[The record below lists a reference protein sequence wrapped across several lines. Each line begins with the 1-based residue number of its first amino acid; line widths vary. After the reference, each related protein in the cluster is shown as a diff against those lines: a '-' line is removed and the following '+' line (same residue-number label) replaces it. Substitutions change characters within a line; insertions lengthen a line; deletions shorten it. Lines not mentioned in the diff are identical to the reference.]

1 MNNLG
6 TWWRTRTLH
15 SENAEER
22 IQAIEALAGAS
33 GPKALEPLLEA
44 LYDDDPYVRAKA
56 AHGLGEIRQPEAIE
70 PLVAIL
76 LTEREHFVSNAAVD
90 ALERLD
96 NGKVMETLLLALNDP
111 DPTASHNAAAG
122 LRRVG
127 WDKMTKL
134 QRARVAVLQ
143 HAWEEVAELGAAA
156 VGPLEAALRGAGP
169 EDVSREAAEALGTMH
184 APEALAALLR
194 ALTDP
199 EVERA
204 IRETTVIVLRQGG
217 LERLQ
222 ETDRA
227 RVAILEGDWPE
238 VRRLGKAAIEPLRAA
253 LSDQKLGM
261 RERAAEAL
269 GQIGDADAVAKLVAA
284 LGDPGQ
290 DWVVREAAART
301 LGQIAD
307 ARYAPA
313 LVAALCDEGWK
324 VREAAAESLH
334 AVGWEPTDDVDRA
347 RVMIVRTFWED
358 VTALGEAA
366 IEPLVD
372 ALKYSDVAT
381 AAARALGEIRPR
393 GLDKLLDVLHSHD
406 RPMAVREVVAAALA
420 ENGDLRAVEP
430 MVAML
435 DDPDMVVRQS
445 AVWTLQKLGWEPRD
459 ERQQALAAVA
469 NEDWDALGALGPA
482 AVEPLLA
489 LARDSLAPQETVASL
504 CDLLQQSAERLSVD
518 QLRAMAGLRDIP
530 IPEPPM
536 GTDNTGD
543 AGQHPTVVECGAV
556 RQLARVELTNRGIMA

>member
-15 SENAEER
+15 SDNAEER
-22 IQAIEALAGAS
+22 IQAIEALAGAT
-33 GPKALEPLLEA
+33 GPKALESLLGA
-44 LYDDDPYVRAKA
+44 IYDEDPYVRAKA
-56 AHGLGEIRQPEAIE
+56 AQGLGRIGQPEAIE
-70 PLVAIL
+70 PLEALL
-76 LTEREHFVSNAAVD
+76 LTEHEHFVTNAAVD

-96 NGKVMETLLLALNDP
+96 NGKVMETLLFALNDP

-122 LRRVG
+122 LRRVS
-127 WDKMTKL
+127 WDKMTDL

-143 HAWEEVAELGAAA
+143 HAWQEVAELGAAA
-156 VGPLEAALRGAGP
+156 VGPLEAALRGAGS
-169 EDVSREAAEALGTMH
+169 EDVSREAAEALSTMH
-184 APEALAALLR
+184 APEAQAVLLR

-199 EVERA
+199 EAERA
-204 IRETTVIVLRQGG
+204 IRENTVAVLRKDG
-217 LERLQ
+217 LEHLR
-222 ETDRA
+222 ETERA
-227 RVAILEGDWPE
+227 YAAIVEGDWPE
-238 VRRLGKAAIEPLRAA
+238 VSRLGNAAIAPLRAA
-253 LSDQKLGM
+253 LSDRKLGM
-261 RERAAEAL
+261 RERAADAL
-269 GQIGDADAVAKLVAA
+269 GRIGDADAAAALVIA

-290 DWVVREAAART
+290 DRAVREAAARA

-307 ARYAPA
+307 PRHAPA
-313 LVAALCDEGWK
+313 LVAALRDETWG

-334 AVGWEPTDDVDRA
+334 SVGWEPTDDGDRA

-358 VTALGEAA
+358 VLALGEAA

-372 ALKYSDVAT
+372 ALKYADVAV
-381 AAARALGEIRPR
+381 AAARTLAEIRPS

-445 AVWTLQKLGWEPRD
+445 AVWTLQKLGWEPGS

-482 AVEPLLA
+482 AVEPLMT
-489 LARDSLAPQETVASL
+489 LARDSLAPQETAASL
-504 CDLLQQSAERLSVD
+504 YDVLQQSAERLSVD

-530 IPEPPM
+530 IPEPQP
-536 GTDNTGD
+536 GTDETGD
-543 AGQHPTVVECGAV
+543 AAQRATVVECGSV
-556 RQLARVELTNRGIMA
+556 RQLARSELSNRGIMA